1 MLTFRGAKMLTNY
14 TFTQAEEA
22 ALGAQWC
29 NLEVGDVMLHGIPR
43 LIAYY
48 PHPGAW
54 VAPQV
59 SVYCENYGTAR
70 WYEVVAAGRVYR
82 VSPALGV
89 AFAGHLAQVI
99 WRGEVVIE

>member
-1 MLTFRGAKMLTNY
+1 MTGQEMTPNY

-29 NLEVGDVMLHGIPR
+29 NLEVGDVMPHGLR
-43 LIAYY
+43 CLVASY
-48 PHPGAW
+48 PLPSTW

-70 WYEVVAAGRVYR
+70 WYEVADDGRVYR

-89 AFAGHLAQVI
+89 AFAGQLAQAI
-99 WRGEVVIE
+99 WRAEVVIE

>member
-1 MLTFRGAKMLTNY
+1 MLTNY
-14 TFTQAEEA
+14 TFTQAEQD
-22 ALGAQWC
+22 ALGQQWC

-70 WYEVVAAGRVYR
+70 WYEVVADGMVYR

-89 AFAGHLAQVI
+89 AFAGHLAQAI

>member
-1 MLTFRGAKMLTNY
+1 MLTNY

-70 WYEVVAAGRVYR
+70 WYEVVADGMVYR

-89 AFAGHLAQVI
+89 AFAGHLARAI

>member
-1 MLTFRGAKMLTNY
+1 MLTNY
-14 TFTQAEEA
+14 TFTQAEQD
-22 ALGAQWC
+22 ALGQQWC

-70 WYEVVAAGRVYR
+70 WYEVVADGMVYR

-89 AFAGHLAQVI
+89 AFAGHLAQAI
-99 WRGEVVIE
+99 WRGEAVIE

>member
-1 MLTFRGAKMLTNY
+1 MLTLRGAKMLTNY

-89 AFAGHLAQVI
+89 AFAGHLAQAI